1 MNSIKEAV
9 TSDFRNTPM
18 CKKGNLI
25 KLPLLAAACTEE
37 FMLSL
42 STIPRQISSASASV
56 SARSQNVGGGGSTM
70 PESWIFLGKKN
81 TLNDIKGFS
90 QFKLEFY
97 LYACVHLYSV

>member
-70 PESWIFLGKKN
+70 PESLICNNFLITN
-81 TLNDIKGFS
+81 Y
-90 QFKLEFY
+90 EF
-97 LYACVHLYSV
+97 LYFAKTNHIRWHCEKVNMLF